1 MSISNHQ
8 GLSIN
13 LSRFDAW
20 LKPVQR
26 MLAQVPLAVWQ
37 KLVRFLLVFWLAYSL
52 AQVFWILFPSPSIP
66 TASLN
71 PDSFAV
77 VDKTSGAKASVDI
90 ARLKSLT
97 PFGNPAAATP
107 APEIAVDTTQAADTQ
122 LNLILKGLFY
132 SNDEKMARAVIAASD
147 RQDVFSV
154 GDSIPVGNNVTLAKI
169 LPDRVIISNNG
180 KPETLWLF
188 KDDPNAPRIAAN
200 YAAPQPMNRSIDEY
214 NNQPPVYYQE
224 SEQPVASVPATPIN
238 SPEDQARISRMN
250 TSLADVVSMS
260 IHREGGQIVGY
271 KIRPGRNAEMFSS
284 LGLQTDDV
292 VTAVNGMP
300 LDNPGKIMEIYRNL
314 GGATSANLEIMRN
327 GSRINVDISLN

>member
-1 MSISNHQ
+1 MPINHQ

-13 LSRFDAW
+13 LSRLDAW
-20 LKPVQR
+20 FKPVQR
-26 MLAQVPLAVWQ
+26 LLAQVPLSIWRN
-37 KLVRFLLVFWLAYSL
+37 LVRFLLVFWLAYSL

-66 TASLN
+66 AARLN
-71 PDSFAV
+71 PDSFVIA
-77 VDKTSGAKASVDI
+77 DSSSGTKAAVDI

-97 PFGNPAAATP
+97 PFGNPAAAAP
-107 APEIAVDTTQAADTQ
+107 APELAVDTTQAADTQ

-132 SNDEKMARAVIAASD
+132 SNDENVARAVIATSD
-147 RQDVFSV
+147 RQQVYSV
-154 GDSIPVGNNVTLAKI
+154 GDTIPMGNKVTVAKI
-169 LPDRVIISNNG
+169 LPDKVIISNNG

-188 KDDPNAPRIAAN
+188 KDDPNAPRVSAN

-214 NNQPPVYYQE
+214 NNQPPVYYEE
-224 SEQPVASVPATPIN
+224 SAQPVASTPVAPIN

-260 IHREGGQIVGY
+260 IHREGGNIVGY
-271 KIRPGRNAEMFSS
+271 KIRPGRNAEMFNS

-314 GGATSANLEIMRN
+314 GSATSANLEILRN
-327 GSRINVDISLN
+327 GSRMNLDISLN

>member
-1 MSISNHQ
+1 M
-8 GLSIN
+8 
-13 LSRFDAW
+13 
-20 LKPVQR
+20 
-26 MLAQVPLAVWQ
+26 
-37 KLVRFLLVFWLAYSL
+37 RFLLVFWLAYSL

-66 TASLN
+66 AARLN
-71 PDSFAV
+71 PDSFVA
-77 VDKTSGAKASVDI
+77 DSNSGTKAEVDI

-97 PFGNPAAATP
+97 PFGNPAAT
-107 APEIAVDTTQAADTQ
+107 APVPEVAVDTTQAADTQ

-132 SNDEKMARAVIAASD
+132 SNDEKMASAIIATNDQQKA
-147 RQDVFSV
+147 FFV
-154 GDSIPVGNNVTLAKI
+154 GDTLPAGNNVTLAKI

-188 KDDPNAPRIAAN
+188 KDDPNAPRMAAN

-224 SEQPVASVPATPIN
+224 SEQPVASAPATPIN

-271 KIRPGRNAEMFSS
+271 KIRPGRNAEMFNS

-314 GGATSANLEIMRN
+314 GSATSANLEILRN
-327 GSRINVDISLN
+327 GSRMNLDISLN